1 MTKYF
6 AFILECI
13 YLTVYQKKKTCLRA
27 DARRGQEKKKRMQGP
42 NREGGFVFWMGKGKV
57 GKVRDFISPV
67 QNADS

>member
-1 MTKYF
+1 M
-6 AFILECI
+6 LEEGR
-13 YLTVYQKKKTCLRA
+13 K
-27 DARRGQEKKKRMQGP
+27 KKKRMQGP